1 MIGGNLTALVQTN
14 VKRMLAYSSISHAGY
29 LLLAFVA
36 GTSQAFTGMLF
47 YLVAYLAMNLGAF
60 GILTTFGLVGDR
72 VTFDHL
78 RGLGRKRPA
87 LSLAATLCLFS
98 LAGIPP
104 TAGFYGKY
112 MIFKELVQTGH
123 VGLAVLG
130 VLASLVSVYY
140 YLRIPIALWLETP
153 KASIER
159 ENAEQPDVEAP
170 FAGATVLVCG
180 ILVLVCGFTQTFL
193 VNGFAARAI
202 KDWLDVLR

>member
-1 MIGGNLTALVQTN
+1 
-14 VKRMLAYSSISHAGY
+14 
-29 LLLAFVA
+29 
-36 GTSQAFTGMLF
+36 
-47 YLVAYLAMNLGAF
+47 
-60 GILTTFGLVGDR
+60 
-72 VTFDHL
+72 
-78 RGLGRKRPA
+78 
-87 LSLAATLCLFS
+87 
-98 LAGIPP
+98 
-104 TAGFYGKY
+104 

-123 VGLAVLG
+123 VGLAILG

-159 ENAEQPDVEAP
+159 ETAEQPDVEAP